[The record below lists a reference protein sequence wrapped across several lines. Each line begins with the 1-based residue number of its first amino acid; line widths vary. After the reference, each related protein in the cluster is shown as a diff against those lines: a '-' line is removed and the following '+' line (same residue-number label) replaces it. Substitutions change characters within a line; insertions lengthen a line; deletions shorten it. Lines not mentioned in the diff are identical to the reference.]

1 MTFFTKFEEKK
12 DIDNKNLYLLSIV
25 ENLNHMLNTKKDY
38 GSFLKGYGI
47 RDMNQHSSYDQLSA
61 AIMEEVKYNIEH
73 YESRL
78 LLEEI
83 TLLDDSNP
91 FRISFKIRCRIKET
105 EKSLVMEFDSVYKDF
120 TVRSTC

>member
-1 MTFFTKFEEKK
+1 MTFFTKFAAEKDVDDK
-12 DIDNKNLYLLSIV
+12 SQHLLSIV
-25 ENLNHMLNTKKDY
+25 ENLNHMLNTKKGY

-120 TVRSTC
+120 TVRYGC

>member
-25 ENLNHMLNTKKDY
+25 ENLNHMLNTKKGY

-120 TVRSTC
+120 TVRYGC

>member
-25 ENLNHMLNTKKDY
+25 ENLNHMLNTKKGY

-73 YESRL
+73 YEPRL

-120 TVRSTC
+120 TVRYGC